1 MIVRTRSSVSYGSV
15 WLSSGD
21 GDGAF
26 VLVVHLLRAYR
37 LSVVDG
43 GDIRSLVVVAVVVV
57 VVVDV
62 VDVVDVLLMRVL
74 YSVGHL

>member
-15 WLSSGD
+15 LLSSGD

-26 VLVVHLLRAYR
+26 VLVVHLLRACR

-43 GDIRSLVVVAVVVV
+43 GDIRSLVVLLLLLLWMLL
-57 VVVDV
+57 
-62 VDVVDVLLMRVL
+62 VLWMCC
-74 YSVGHL
+74 